1 MAADENAKEPL
12 KLSPVKEGVIPV
24 DEWNPEPEDNIIHSS
39 GKCVIIPFDKYLD
52 RVQTDYL
59 NVFYVSYKDSYVKQ
73 FDRIALYVN
82 YFIKYYDPDDELLM
96 NYYYCKFIIDSNKT
110 NPSRKSMIKWLYKY
124 FVTPSMYKK
133 VTKFVEDN
141 YRIDLAQNKEPDKQ
155 YTESLEFTN
164 RHAMLLM
171 VISTFIKMMI
181 PLVMHY
187 ISVIKGKPEV
197 KNLILYYRPLFD
209 LVYKTEG
216 VNLYAKLFHSINVKV
231 NINEANNP
239 LIWDK
244 YAANSVDAVSYT
256 EELLDKNLIVDNIF
270 KYNFYQSII
279 SFNSVILKT
288 QLQYRCVKNF
298 GITMREISTEKDSD
312 GLSYL
317 DKLEMDTVKIDE
329 NIILLS
335 KVNIKDTIKRIKK
348 KTKIKVSKKEKKFY
362 LKHTKVNTIGRSLVF
377 YYYTKVFGGFT
388 DLNHITIDKY
398 MELMVLMKRRLAVNG
413 FIFLSQIISANVD
426 GRINNRM
433 IHNNKMLER
442 IRKSK
447 TYQNIINNKYS
458 TLEKA
463 GKEDTILALLSS
475 LINTDFT
482 IVDYDEPE
490 KLGMSLYCDFDTLAQ
505 EFLDFINSI

>member
-1 MAADENAKEPL
+1 MAEDKQPL
-12 KLSPVKEGVIPV
+12 KLSPLADGIIPV
-24 DEWNPEPEDNIIHSS
+24 DEWIPEEEDKVMTYA
-39 GKCVIIPFDKYLD
+39 GKCVIIPFDKFLD
-52 RVQTDYL
+52 RVNTDYL
-59 NVFYVSYKDSYVKQ
+59 NIFYISFKDSYVNQ
-73 FDRIALYVN
+73 LDRIALHVN
-82 YFIKYYDPDDELLM
+82 YFIKYYDEDDELLM
-96 NYYYCKFIIDSNKT
+96 NYYYCKFMIDSKKT

-124 FVTPSMYKK
+124 FVTPSMYRK
-133 VTKFVEDN
+133 VMKFVEDN

-164 RHAMLLM
+164 RHAILLM

-181 PLVMHY
+181 PIVMHY

-209 LVYKTEG
+209 LIYEVEH

-231 NINEANNP
+231 NINESNNQP
-239 LIWDK
+239 IWDK
-244 YAANSVDAVSYT
+244 YEANSIDAVSYT

-348 KTKIKVSKKEKKFY
+348 QTKIKISKDERNFY
-362 LKHTKVNTIGRSLVF
+362 LKHTKINPIGKSLVF
-377 YYYTKVFGGFT
+377 YYYSKIFGGFT
-388 DLNHITIDKY
+388 DLNHITIKRY
-398 MELMVLMKRRLAVNG
+398 MELMILMKRRLAVNG
-413 FIFLSQIISANVD
+413 FIFLSQIISANID
-426 GRINNRM
+426 GRINNRL
-433 IHNNKMLER
+433 IHNNKLLDK
-442 IRKSK
+442 IRKTK
-447 TYQNIINNKYS
+447 TYQNIVNNKYS

-463 GKEDTILALLSS
+463 GKDDTILAMLSS
-475 LINTDFT
+475 LVNTDFT
-482 IVDYDEPE
+482 LVDYDEPE
-490 KLGMSLYCDFDTLAQ
+490 KMGTPLYCDFDTLAQ
-505 EFLDFINSI
+505 EFLEFVNSI